1 MTKWIILLFPSLVL
15 AQPIWL
21 NDDQGVM
28 DREIVNRS
36 LWSVNQRFGTD
47 FTIKDTSHLGCQN
60 DSITIRRASVEE
72 WMVAGWQLIGGI
84 TALEHNCPEAPTGYG
99 IVFGPNLLNDR
110 VFTTQILQHELIH
123 ALGVKGH
130 PLGESSLM
138 YGGPIKANVITLAD
152 MQLVTPLNRWPHGKE
167 DFCFAE
173 VLPNYDFYIPSI
185 NGNSAY
191 MTFIEKWKWKAAIT
205 PNASPIACEGFS
217 VENGRAVI
225 PSVRMYP
232 DKRWKAVLERSGDV
246 WSLAGLEAL

>member
-21 NDDQGVM
+21 NDDQGIM

-72 WMVAGWQLIGGI
+72 WLKAGYQLFGNP
-84 TALEHNCPEAPTGYG
+84 TALEHDCLESGEG

-110 VFTTQILQHELIH
+110 VFNTQVLQHELIH
-123 ALGVKGH
+123 ALGVKTH
-130 PLGESSLM
+130 STDQSM
-138 YGGPIKANVITLAD
+138 IMFGGPIKANVITLAD

-167 DFCFAE
+167 DFCFVE

-191 MTFIEKWKWKAAIT
+191 MTFIEKWKWKATIT
-205 PNASPIACEGFS
+205 PNASPIVCEGFS
-217 VENGRAVI
+217 VENGRAEI

-232 DKRWKAVLERSGDV
+232 DKHWKAVLERSGDV